1 MSLDTG
7 SRPRR
12 DRRASPGDSS
22 TLSTDNEASSAS
34 LPLVVAGALGGAGA
48 AALSLAVLSC
58 LTLTAWMLDPGADL
72 SWSTMLEAA
81 AGAFLLGQGVPL
93 TVDSVSMSLPPLGFA
108 LLSMALVAFGARWAA
123 RASAVGRRGEAI
135 TVACS
140 AAVGYGAV
148 SALAAELARAVGASP
163 LTAFLACTAL
173 AFAVSCLTILR
184 STGVL
189 TVASIPTSLR
199 DASAAAVSGIVLLLG
214 AGALLV
220 AAAVLVNFADVGLL
234 LGELHLGLSG
244 ALLLTV
250 VTLGYLPVACV
261 WATAYLLGPGFV
273 VSSGSVIG
281 PLADA
286 SSTTLPGLPLLA
298 ALPEEAPAFG
308 VGLPALAIGCGAV
321 VGLLLRRRGHRGLHG
336 VGLALG
342 AAAMSGVVL
351 AVAAWLS
358 SGSLGMARLAFMGP
372 SPLLVGL
379 AAFVTLAIGAA
390 LVVPWPAKARHV
402 ELARD

>member
-12 DRRASPGDSS
+12 DRTTAEEPVAGGQA
-22 TLSTDNEASSAS
+22 TS
-34 LPLVVAGALGGAGA
+34 LPLLVAGGLAGAGA
-48 AALSLAVLSC
+48 AALCIAVLSC
-58 LTLTAWMLDPGADL
+58 ITLTAWMLDPGADL

-81 AGAFLLGQGVPL
+81 TGAFLLGQGVPL
-93 TVDSVSMSLPPLGFA
+93 TVDSVTISLPPLGFA
-108 LLSMALVAFGARWAA
+108 VLSMALVAFGARWAA

-135 TVACS
+135 TVAVS

-163 LTAFLACTAL
+163 LTALLACTAI

-184 STGVL
+184 STGL
-189 TVASIPTSLR
+189 ITGASLP
-199 DASAAAVSGIVLLLG
+199 AAVRDVSAGAVAGTVLLLG
-214 AGALLV
+214 AGAFLV
-220 AAAVLVNFADVGLL
+220 AVAVLVNFPEVGLL

-308 VGLPALAIGCGAV
+308 VVLPALAVGCGAV
-321 VGLLLRRRGHRGLHG
+321 VGLLLRRRGHRGLR
-336 VGLALG
+336 GLGMAVG
-342 AAAMSGVVL
+342 AAAMSAAVL
-351 AVAAWLS
+351 AAAAWLS
-358 SGSLGMARLAFMGP
+358 SGSLGMSRLSFMGP
-372 SPLLVGL
+372 SPMLVFVAAL
-379 AAFVTLAIGAA
+379 ATLAVGAA
-390 LVVPWPAKARHV
+390 LVVPWPAKSRHL